1 MKRVYVARTPVEAEF
16 VRGFLESAGVPVSVR
31 GEHLF
36 TLRGLVPVT
45 EDTLPGVWVTEDEDF
60 ERATALLE
68 QLEARSH
75 LRSVEAVES
84 DDATFAEPWDEA
96 GEKLG

>member
-16 VRGFLESAGVPVSVR
+16 VKGFLEAAGVPVAVR

-45 EDTLPGVWVTEDEDF
+45 EETLPGVWVIEEEDL
-60 ERATALLE
+60 ERAIALLA

-75 LRSVEAVES
+75 LRSVEAGES
-84 DDATFAEPWDEA
+84 EDASFAEPWDEA